1 MWFIPFSL
9 RDLFDVLLVAMIM
22 FWIYRSSRGTNA
34 PLILVGLVS
43 IYLLWVVVRALN
55 MELLSLIFGQI
66 ISIGAIAFIILF
78 QPELRRLF
86 QTIDLRRFA
95 GGIFARIFG
104 REVESVN
111 RAALPIIEAVAT
123 LSRQHRGAIIVL
135 AQSSDLT
142 LITHGGIDVDAKL
155 SSPLLKAIF
164 GEKSPLNEGAV
175 VVSGDRIVAAKC
187 ILPVTQSDVSISIGT
202 RNRAAIGLSEI
213 SDAVVVVVSSH
224 TGEIAL
230 ARSGN
235 LTGDLSAD
243 DLARE
248 LVICFGNSTKSDIKE
263 EVAQ

>member
-9 RDLFDVLLVAMIM
+9 RDLFDVLVVAMIM
-22 FWIYRSSRGTNA
+22 FWIYRSSRGTKT
-34 PLILVGLVS
+34 PLIFVAIVS

-66 ISIGAIAFIILF
+66 ISIGAIALIILF
-78 QPELRRLF
+78 QPELRRFF
-86 QTIDLRRFA
+86 QSFDVRNF
-95 GGIFARIFG
+95 GGGLFARIFG
-104 REVESVN
+104 REGSAVN
-111 RAALPIIEAVAT
+111 RAMLPIIEAVAT

-135 AQSSDLT
+135 AQSSDLS
-142 LITHGGIDVDAKL
+142 LITQGGVDVDAKL

-175 VVSGDRIVAAKC
+175 VISGDRIVAARC

-235 LTGDLSAD
+235 LTGNLSAD
-243 DLARE
+243 DLASE
-248 LVICFGNSTKSDIKE
+248 LVICFDGATKGDDKE
-263 EVAQ
+263 EVAH